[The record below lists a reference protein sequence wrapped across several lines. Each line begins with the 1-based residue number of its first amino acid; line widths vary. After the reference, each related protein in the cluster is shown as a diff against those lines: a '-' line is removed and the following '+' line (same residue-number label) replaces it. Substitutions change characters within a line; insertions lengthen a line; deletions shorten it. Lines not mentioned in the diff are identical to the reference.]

1 MNNLFNVLTE
11 NIKNNDVYFVFPTEI
26 SANLWLNKYITDVLE
41 NNLPYPKAV
50 AKERFLSWD
59 KFKTSS
65 IKSTRKDKEIIPSIV
80 RKVFAINLIEKNRK
94 LVEAGEKPLFTEI
107 ISPQYAEFSSS
118 FADWIA
124 KILPQLAL
132 WKKKYFSKK
141 IREEATP
148 LEEDYF
154 ALYKEYLDFLD
165 QNNLFDSAWETPP
178 FSDEGKTYFI
188 FYPESLSDF
197 EEYRIL
203 LSSSNHIKL
212 VTLEDLTKEENPKIE
227 HKWTKDDPL
236 TPLCLS
242 SPNIVELNSKP
253 KAIFFDNGAQEL
265 HYLMLYIKDAH
276 ENKKIP
282 YEKMAISLTDSEN
295 LLPYIERELE
305 KYCIPYTTRIGKPM
319 GKYLS
324 GRLFSSIQNCYKNKF
339 SFASIQNLL
348 TNESVFWKYSELNQ
362 ELVNFGIANNC
373 FCAYEDEGEIQYPF
387 LKAFESD
394 EYHKTLKSYYESL
407 HRTITSFCEAKTFAD
422 FIKYYWEFKNHF
434 LEEFSAED
442 SVLPLSEAQI
452 ETNAVLGKII
462 DELSKLISLEQ
473 EKNFYGLK
481 ISSCFDFF
489 VDYIND
495 KEYLAE
501 AKSNGVSIYPYRVAA
516 AAPFDLH
523 IIPNA
528 TQSKLSVVFP
538 RLSFMPKNLKEEFE
552 ILDTDISSVYI
563 KMYLENSLISTFYSA
578 STFSYSG
585 YSIIHSLLKEEKTDE
600 INPFS
605 VLDQIV
611 TEKDFWLSPEKNNL
625 KTISKGQK
633 SGFENWQKCSIKS
646 LASNNQHLPL
656 TQELIDSYFVKD
668 QSINVSATILNAY
681 YECPKKMLFSKVQRL
696 YNEKEEAELSSLD
709 TGTIL
714 HLCLQSFFNMFLH
727 KEIENFSSIENKKSL
742 IEKILNDVISQYDSN
757 PINKKILESQQS
769 EIKKNLVNFL
779 EFFTNKYQGFRVYGV
794 EKEFS
799 EKLDLDNPE
808 ISSFPMDIKINGKID
823 LILEKDYKLY
833 IVDYKSWKTPSI
845 SSCWLGE
852 NGENPSNVQL
862 AFYTY
867 LLEKQSEQID
877 IEEAFFISIGDE
889 KETVIYSQRKRS
901 KPRKEYEPTMNRIK
915 EMTFDF
921 AKRILSKNLGLDS
934 FKIKA
939 DCNKCSYKKTCRS
952 LYSVSGRNKYS
963 GEER

>member
-1 MNNLFNVLTE
+1 MKNLFNLLIK
-11 NIKNNDVYFVFPTEI
+11 NIKNKDVYFVFPTEI
-26 SANLWLNKYITDVLE
+26 SAKLWQNKYITDVLE

-80 RKVFAINLIEKNRK
+80 RKVFAINLIEKNQK
-94 LVEAGEKPLFTEI
+94 LVEAGENPLFSEI
-107 ISPQYAEFSSS
+107 ISPDYIKFSSS
-118 FADWIA
+118 FANWIT
-124 KILPQLAL
+124 KILPQLAM
-132 WKKKYFSKK
+132 WQKKYFSKK
-141 IREEATP
+141 TREEASP
-148 LEEDYF
+148 IEEDYF
-154 ALYKEYLDFLD
+154 TLYKEYSDFLE

-178 FSDEGKTYFI
+178 FSDEGKTYYI

-197 EEYRIL
+197 EEYRVL

-212 VTLEDLTKEENPKIE
+212 LTLEELSKEENPKI
-227 HKWTKDDPL
+227 D
-236 TPLCLS
+236 
-242 SPNIVELNSKP
+242 SKP
-253 KAIFFDNGAQEL
+253 IAKFFENGAQEL
-265 HYLMLYIKDAH
+265 HHLMLYIKDAH

-282 YEKMAISLTDSEN
+282 YEKMALSLTDAEN
-295 LLPYIERELE
+295 LLPYVERELA

-319 GKYLS
+319 GQYLS

-339 SFASIQNLL
+339 SFAAIQNLL

-362 ELVNFGIANNC
+362 ELINFGIANNC
-373 FCAYEDEGEIQYPF
+373 FCAYEDEGKIQYPF
-387 LKAFESD
+387 LKAFEF
-394 EYHKTLKSYYESL
+394 ENHNETLKNYYESL
-407 HRTITSFCEAKTFAD
+407 HKTITSFCEAKSFTEVL
-422 FIKYYWEFKNHF
+422 KYYWEFKNRF
-434 LEEFSAED
+434 LVDFSED
-442 SVLPLSEAQI
+442 SSTTELSEVQI
-452 ETNAVLGKII
+452 ETDAILGKII
-462 DELSKLISLEQ
+462 DELSSLISLEK

-481 ISSCFDFF
+481 IPSCFDFF

-495 KEYLAE
+495 MVYLAE
-501 AKSNGVSIYPYRVAA
+501 AKTNGVSIYPYRAAA

-528 TQSKLSVVFP
+528 TQDKLSVIYP

-552 ILDTDISSVYI
+552 ILDTDISAVYI
-563 KMYLENSLISTFYSA
+563 KMYLKNSQISAFYSA

-585 YSIIHSLLKEEKTDE
+585 YSIIHSLLKEEKTDK

-605 VLDQIV
+605 VQDQIEN
-611 TEKDFWLSPEKNNL
+611 EKNFWISPENYKLNSIT
-625 KTISKGQK
+625 KRQK
-633 SGFENWQKCSIKS
+633 SSFENWQKCSNKC
-646 LASNNQHLPL
+646 LASNNQHLAL
-656 TQELIDSYFVKD
+656 TQELIDTYFIKD

-681 YECPKKMLFSKVQRL
+681 YQCPKKMLFSKVQKL

-714 HLCLQSFFNMFLH
+714 HLCLQHFFNMFQH
-727 KEIENFSSIENKKSL
+727 REIEDFRSMENKDSL
-742 IEKILNDVISQYDSN
+742 IEKILSDVINQYYSN
-757 PINKKILESQQS
+757 PINKRILESQKS

-779 EFFTNKYQGFRVYGV
+779 ESFTKKYQGFKVYGV

-799 EKLDLDNPE
+799 EKLDLE
-808 ISSFPMDIKINGKID
+808 SLELGSFPMDIKINGKID

-833 IVDYKSWKTPSI
+833 IVDYKTRQTPSI
-845 SSCWLGE
+845 SSCWLGK
-852 NGENPSNVQL
+852 NGEDPSNVQL

-877 IEEAFFISIGDE
+877 VEEAFFISIVEG
-889 KETVIYSQRKRS
+889 KETVIFSHRKRS
-901 KPRKEYEPTMNRIK
+901 KPREDYEQTMKRIK
-915 EMTFDF
+915 ELTLDF
-921 AKRILSKNLGLDS
+921 AKGILSKNLGLDTLT
-934 FKIKA
+934 IKA